1 MTFTITMELVS
12 LLITLLLVLFHFDLR
27 NRNKQYY
34 LFSLCLLLSG
44 TTIVLDI
51 LTSLTING
59 ALQLT
64 YHLNYTL
71 NMLYFCFLFLSFS
84 VMVIYCFYLMFEHV
98 ADKHCYNIATRLVK
112 LFALIL
118 LFMLCTNPWTDW
130 FFHFEYGA
138 YTRGRFNRLGYL
150 FLLIEICM
158 ICAC

>member
-59 ALQLT
+59 TLQLA

-71 NMLYFCFLFLSFS
+71 NMLYF
-84 VMVIYCFYLMFEHV
+84 
-98 ADKHCYNIATRLVK
+98 
-112 LFALIL
+112 
-118 LFMLCTNPWTDW
+118 
-130 FFHFEYGA
+130 
-138 YTRGRFNRLGYL
+138 
-150 FLLIEICM
+150 
-158 ICAC
+158 